1 MNSQISS
8 RINNVLDLESDYMK
22 RLLFSAIF
30 IITLGSA
37 IGQASFN
44 DSLAQS
50 RNRITQKAMLT
61 LGAWATANI
70 ATGFIVASQTQGEAK
85 YVWRMN
91 AYWNFINLGLAAM
104 GYLNAR
110 KAMMKKNGLAD
121 NFSAQQS
128 IEKLYVFNLG
138 LDLVYITGGFYLR
151 ERGNSQTKAGSRD
164 QFKGY
169 GTSIAIQGGFLLLM
183 DGVMIMLHHKNTI
196 RLNNKVRQ
204 IELNAGPGGL
214 GMVYHF

>member
-1 MNSQISS
+1 MKFRSMKKSFLPF
-8 RINNVLDLESDYMK
+8 VL
-22 RLLFSAIF
+22 LLLVTAAS
-30 IITLGSA
+30 
-37 IGQASFN
+37 GQTSFN

-70 ATGFIVASQTQGEAK
+70 ASGFVIASQTQGEAS
-85 YVWRMN
+85 YAWRMN
-91 AYWNFINLGLAAM
+91 AYWNVINLGLAGM

-110 KAMMKKNGLAD
+110 RALSKKYGLAD
-121 NFSAQQS
+121 NLSAQQA

-151 ERGNSQTKAGSRD
+151 ERGNSETKQDGRD

-183 DGVMIMLHHKNTI
+183 DGVMLMLHHKNSL
-196 RLNNKVRQ
+196 RLNNKVRRW
-204 IELNAGPGGL
+204 ELNAGPGGL
-214 GMVYHF
+214 GVACHF

>member
-1 MNSQISS
+1 
-8 RINNVLDLESDYMK
+8 MK
-22 RLLFSAIF
+22 RLIFSALF
-30 IITLGSA
+30 IITLSSA
-37 IGQASFN
+37 LGQFSFN
-44 DSLAQS
+44 DSLARS
-50 RNRITQKAMLT
+50 RNRTTQNAMVT

-70 ATGFIVASQTQGEAK
+70 ASGFIIASQTQGEAK

-91 AYWNFINLGLAAM
+91 AYWNFINLGLAGM

-110 KAMMKKNGLAD
+110 KSILKKFGLAD
-121 NFSAQQS
+121 NLTAQQS

-151 ERGNSQTKAGSRD
+151 ERGNSQTKINSRD

-183 DGVMIMLHHKNTI
+183 DGVMIMLHHKNTV
-196 RLNNKVRQ
+196 RLNSR
-204 IELNAGPGGL
+204 IRRLELNAGPGGL
-214 GMVYHF
+214 GMVYRF

>member
-1 MNSQISS
+1 
-8 RINNVLDLESDYMK
+8 MK
-22 RLLFSAIF
+22 KLFFPAILSL
-30 IITLGSA
+30 TVA
-37 IGQASFN
+37 VTMGQPAFN

-50 RNRITQKAMLT
+50 RNRITEKAMLT
-61 LGAWATANI
+61 LGSWATANI
-70 ATGFIVASQTQGEAK
+70 AAGFIIASQTQGEAK

-91 AYWNFINLGLAAM
+91 AYWNFINLGLAGM

-110 KAMMKKNGLAD
+110 KAMGKKYDLAG
-121 NFSAQQS
+121 NLAAQQG

-151 ERGNSQTKAGSRD
+151 ERGNSETKPDHRD
-164 QFKGY
+164 LFKGY

-183 DGVMIMLHHKNTI
+183 DGVLIALHHKNGI
-196 RLNNKVRQ
+196 RLNNQVRR

>member
-1 MNSQISS
+1 MW
-8 RINNVLDLESDYMK
+8 RTL
-22 RLLFSAIF
+22 IF
-30 IITLGSA
+30 LSILILNGEPGLS
-37 IGQASFN
+37 QASFN

-50 RNRITQKAMLT
+50 RNNITQKAMLT
-61 LGAWATANI
+61 LGGWAAANI
-70 ATGFIVASQTQGEAK
+70 ASGFIILSQTQGEAK

-91 AYWNFINLGLAAM
+91 AYWNFINLGLAGM

-110 KAMMKKNGLAD
+110 KAMLKKYGLAD
-121 NFSAQQS
+121 NLSAQQA

-151 ERGNSQTKAGSRD
+151 ERGNSQTKVRSRD

-183 DGVMIMLHHKNTI
+183 DGVMVMLHHKNSL
-196 RLNNKVRQ
+196 RLNSRIRQ

>member
-1 MNSQISS
+1 MWRTLIFLS
-8 RINNVLDLESDYMK
+8 
-22 RLLFSAIF
+22 IF
-30 IITLGSA
+30 ILNGES
-37 IGQASFN
+37 GLSQASFN

-50 RNRITQKAMLT
+50 RNNITQKAMLT
-61 LGAWATANI
+61 LGGWAVANI
-70 ATGFIVASQTQGEAK
+70 ASGFIISSQTQGEAK

-91 AYWNFINLGLAAM
+91 AYWNFINLGLAGM

-110 KAMMKKNGLAD
+110 RAMRKKYGLAD
-121 NFSAQQS
+121 NLSAQQS
-128 IEKLYVFNLG
+128 MEKLYVFNLG

-151 ERGNSQTKAGSRD
+151 ERGNSQTKVRSRD

-183 DGVMIMLHHKNTI
+183 DGVMVMLHHKNSL
-196 RLNNKVRQ
+196 RLNSRIRQ

>member
-1 MNSQISS
+1 
-8 RINNVLDLESDYMK
+8 MK
-22 RLLFSAIF
+22 RLFFLIVLIF
-30 IITLGSA
+30 TAGLALS
-37 IGQASFN
+37 QSSFN

-70 ATGFIVASQTQGEAK
+70 ASGFIIASQTQGEAK
-85 YVWRMN
+85 YAWRMN
-91 AYWNFINLGLAAM
+91 AYWNFINLGLAGM
-104 GYLNAR
+104 GYINAR
-110 KAMMKKNGLAD
+110 KSMMKKFGLAD
-121 NFSAQQS
+121 NLTAQQS

-138 LDLVYITGGFYLR
+138 LDLVYITGGFSLR
-151 ERGNSQTKAGSRD
+151 ERGNSQNKINSRD

-196 RLNNKVRQ
+196 RLNNKIRQ

>member
-1 MNSQISS
+1 VELLNIS
-8 RINNVLDLESDYMK
+8 IDLTVHAGGYMK
-22 RLLFSAIF
+22 KLSFLFILIFAARL
-30 IITLGSA
+30 G

-50 RNRITQKAMLT
+50 RNHITQNAMLS
-61 LGAWATANI
+61 LGAWASVNI
-70 ATGFIVASQTQGEAK
+70 ASGFIIASRTEGEAK

-91 AYWNFINLGLAAM
+91 AYWNFINLGLAGM
-104 GYLNAR
+104 GYLNVRRAL
-110 KAMMKKNGLAD
+110 KKKYGLAD
-121 NFSAQQS
+121 NLEAQQS
-128 IEKLYVFNLG
+128 IEKLYVLNLG

-151 ERGNSQTKAGSRD
+151 ERGNSQTSTRSRD

-183 DGVMIMLHHKNTI
+183 DGVMIMLHHKNTL
-196 RLNNKVRQ
+196 RLNNKIRR

-214 GMVYHF
+214 GMVYRF

>member
-1 MNSQISS
+1 
-8 RINNVLDLESDYMK
+8 MK
-22 RLLFSAIF
+22 RLIFSFLF
-30 IITLGSA
+30 IITVGSA
-37 IGQASFN
+37 LGQFSFN
-44 DSLAQS
+44 DSLARS
-50 RNRITQKAMLT
+50 RNRITQNAMVT

-70 ATGFIVASQTQGEAK
+70 ASGFIIASQTQGEAK

-91 AYWNFINLGLAAM
+91 AYWNFINLGLAGM
-104 GYLNAR
+104 GYVNAR
-110 KAMMKKNGLAD
+110 KSMMKKFGLAD
-121 NFSAQQS
+121 NLTAQQS

-151 ERGNSQTKAGSRD
+151 ERGNSQTKINSRD

-196 RLNNKVRQ
+196 RLNSGIRRL
-204 IELNAGPGGL
+204 ELNAGPGGL

>member
-1 MNSQISS
+1 
-8 RINNVLDLESDYMK
+8 MK
-22 RLLFSAIF
+22 KLFLPCLFFLSVAAASAQS
-30 IITLGSA
+30 G
-37 IGQASFN
+37 FN

-61 LGAWATANI
+61 LGTWAAANI
-70 ATGFIVASQTQGEAK
+70 ASGFIIASQTQGEAR
-85 YVWRMN
+85 YAWRMN
-91 AYWNFINLGLAAM
+91 AYWNFINLGLAGM

-110 KAMMKKNGLAD
+110 KAMLKKYGLAD
-121 NFSAQQS
+121 NLSAQQA

-151 ERGNSQTKAGSRD
+151 ERGNFQTKASSRD

-169 GTSIAIQGGFLLLM
+169 GTGIAIQGGFLLLM
-183 DGVMIMLHHKNTI
+183 DGVMILLHHKNTVS
-196 RLNNKVRQ
+196 LNNR
-204 IELNAGPGGL
+204 IRRWELNAGPAGL

>member
-1 MNSQISS
+1 
-8 RINNVLDLESDYMK
+8 MK
-22 RLLFSAIF
+22 RLIFSALF

-37 IGQASFN
+37 LGQPSFN
-44 DSLAQS
+44 DSLARS
-50 RNRITQKAMLT
+50 RNRITQNAMVA

-70 ATGFIVASQTQGEAK
+70 ASGFIISSQTRGEAK

-91 AYWNFINLGLAAM
+91 AYWNFINLGLAGM

-110 KAMMKKNGLAD
+110 KSMKKKFGLAD
-121 NFSAQQS
+121 NLTAQQS

-151 ERGNSQTKAGSRD
+151 ERGNSQTKIDSRD

-196 RLNNKVRQ
+196 RLNSR
-204 IELNAGPGGL
+204 IRRLELNAGPGGL

>member
-1 MNSQISS
+1 VELLNIS
-8 RINNVLDLESDYMK
+8 IDLTVHAGGYMK
-22 RLLFSAIF
+22 KLSFLFILIFAARL
-30 IITLGSA
+30 G

-50 RNRITQKAMLT
+50 RNHITQSAMLS
-61 LGAWATANI
+61 LGAWASVNI
-70 ATGFIVASQTQGEAK
+70 ASGFIIASRTEGEAK

-91 AYWNFINLGLAAM
+91 AYWNFINLGLAGM
-104 GYLNAR
+104 GYLNVRRAL
-110 KAMMKKNGLAD
+110 KKKYGLAD
-121 NFSAQQS
+121 NLEAQQS
-128 IEKLYVFNLG
+128 IEKLYVLNLG

-151 ERGNSQTKAGSRD
+151 ERGNSQTSTRSRD

-183 DGVMIMLHHKNTI
+183 DGVMIMLHRKNTL
-196 RLNNKVRQ
+196 RLNNKIRR

-214 GMVYHF
+214 GMVYRF

>member
-1 MNSQISS
+1 
-8 RINNVLDLESDYMK
+8 MK
-22 RLLFSAIF
+22 RLIFSFLF
-30 IITLGSA
+30 IITVGSA
-37 IGQASFN
+37 LGQFSFN
-44 DSLAQS
+44 DSLARS
-50 RNRITQKAMLT
+50 RNRITQNAMVT

-70 ATGFIVASQTQGEAK
+70 ASGFIIASQTQGEAK

-91 AYWNFINLGLAAM
+91 AYWNFINLGLAGM

-110 KAMMKKNGLAD
+110 KSMLKKFGLAD
-121 NFSAQQS
+121 NLSAQQS

-151 ERGNSQTKAGSRD
+151 ERGNSQTKINSRD

-196 RLNNKVRQ
+196 RLNSR
-204 IELNAGPGGL
+204 IRRLELNAGPGGL

>member
-1 MNSQISS
+1 
-8 RINNVLDLESDYMK
+8 MK
-22 RLLFSAIF
+22 RLFFLIVLIF
-30 IITLGSA
+30 TAGLALS
-37 IGQASFN
+37 QSSFN

-50 RNRITQKAMLT
+50 RNRITQKAMLA

-70 ATGFIVASQTQGEAK
+70 ASGFIIASQTQGEAK

-91 AYWNFINLGLAAM
+91 AYWNFINLGLAGM
-104 GYLNAR
+104 GYVNAR
-110 KAMMKKNGLAD
+110 KSMMKKFGLAD
-121 NFSAQQS
+121 NLTAQQS

-151 ERGNSQTKAGSRD
+151 ERGNSQTKINSRD

-196 RLNNKVRQ
+196 RLNSR
-204 IELNAGPGGL
+204 IRRLELNAGPGGL

>member
-1 MNSQISS
+1 
-8 RINNVLDLESDYMK
+8 
-22 RLLFSAIF
+22 
-30 IITLGSA
+30 
-37 IGQASFN
+37 
-44 DSLAQS
+44 
-50 RNRITQKAMLT
+50 
-61 LGAWATANI
+61 
-70 ATGFIVASQTQGEAK
+70 
-85 YVWRMN
+85 
-91 AYWNFINLGLAAM
+91 
-104 GYLNAR
+104 
-110 KAMMKKNGLAD
+110 MMKKNGLAD

>member
-1 MNSQISS
+1 
-8 RINNVLDLESDYMK
+8 MK
-22 RLLFSAIF
+22 RLIFSVLF

-37 IGQASFN
+37 SGQASFN

-70 ATGFIVASQTQGEAK
+70 AAGFIVASQTHGEVK
-85 YVWRMN
+85 YAWRMN
-91 AYWNFINLGLAAM
+91 AYWNFINLGLAGM

-110 KAMMKKNGLAD
+110 RAVMKKFGLTD
-121 NFSAQQS
+121 NLTAQQS

-151 ERGNSQTKAGSRD
+151 ERGNSQTKADSRD

-196 RLNNKVRQ
+196 RLNNRVRRL
-204 IELNAGPGGL
+204 ELNAGPAGL
-214 GMVYHF
+214 GLVYHF